1 MKSLKT
7 LLRMKSTHF
16 CHKVRASFRR
26 GTSVAVVA
34 ALLACPALGS
44 IHYVMICN
52 LHGAP
57 HPSASMDASADT
69 VGQVEFVVF
78 GPGPL
83 GPPFT
88 VPLNEDGFAS
98 SSASTF
104 PNLFDIS
111 GGQLAFV
118 RVTVIGA
125 TSSAIL
131 RQKTGKSDVLL
142 TVPTIEESL
151 GRGFGIAVGDLERGA
166 FVLIGNPNATDA
178 TISIRYGAPGTLPAA
193 TPRVLAMGALVYQV
207 TKDHTQLV
215 LESDQDVFVQYVV
228 DSGSILKET
237 FVPRL

>member
-1 MKSLKT
+1 MKTLNGSWKMKSMHIIPT
-7 LLRMKSTHF
+7 
-16 CHKVRASFRR
+16 VRASFKRV
-26 GTSVAVVA
+26 TSVAVVA

-44 IHYVMICN
+44 IHFAIICN
-52 LHGAP
+52 LSGAP
-57 HPSASMDASADT
+57 HPSASMDVSADT
-69 VGQVEFVVF
+69 VGQVEFAVF

-118 RVTVIGA
+118 RVTVVGS
-125 TSSAIL
+125 TSSAML
-131 RQKTGKSDVLL
+131 QQRTGKSDVLL
-142 TVPTIEESL
+142 TVPTSEESL
-151 GRGFGIAVGDLERGA
+151 GRGFGIAVGDLEKGA

-193 TPRVLAMGALVYQV
+193 TPRVLSMGAFVYQV

-228 DSGSILKET
+228 DSGSIHKET